1 MLNERGDCN
10 MVEARVKLID
20 GMSFD
25 AETPSHHHLILD
37 ASPDVGGEEKGPR
50 PLELLLVGLGGC
62 TGMDVIS
69 ILRKKRQ
76 NVTGYEIVVSA
87 ELATEHPKKYAHI
100 KVEHVVHG
108 DVDPEAVA
116 RAIELS
122 EEKYCTVSAMLR
134 PGTKI
139 ESSYRIVR
147 E

>member
-1 MLNERGDCN
+1 

-20 GMSFD
+20 GMAFD
-25 AETPSHHHLILD
+25 AETPSQHHLILD
-37 ASPDVGGEEKGPR
+37 AAPDVGGEEKGAR
-50 PLELLLVGLGGC
+50 PLELLLVALGGC

-69 ILRKKRQ
+69 ILRKKQ
-76 NVTGYEIVVSA
+76 QTVTGYEIVVSA
-87 ELATEHPKKYAHI
+87 ERATEHPKVYTSI
-100 KVEHVVHG
+100 KVEHVVRG
-108 DVDPEAVA
+108 KDVSPEAVA

-139 ESSYRIVR
+139 ESSYRVVN